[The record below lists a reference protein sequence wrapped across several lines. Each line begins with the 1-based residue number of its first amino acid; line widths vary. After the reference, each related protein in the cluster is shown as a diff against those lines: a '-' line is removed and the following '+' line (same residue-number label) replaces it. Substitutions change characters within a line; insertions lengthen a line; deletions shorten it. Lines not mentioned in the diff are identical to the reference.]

1 MIIASSAPGKEAIM
15 KRNIFFALALMFA
28 ALLLVSAA
36 PAYACDCGCDDK
48 AKEQKAKPAPKSF
61 DKPPAVGTK
70 ATCPV
75 MGDEFTVKKDTP
87 RSEYKGRHYAFC
99 CPGCK
104 PKFDANPEKYAK

>member
-1 MIIASSAPGKEAIM
+1 M
-15 KRNIFFALALMFA
+15 KQNIFITLSLLFA
-28 ALLLVSAA
+28 ALLMAA
-36 PAYACDCGCDDK
+36 ATPLYAGDSGSGDK

-87 RSEYKGRHYAFC
+87 RSEHKGRHYVFC
-99 CPGCK
+99 CPACK